1 MTETPKKP
9 EIDLQDDDFSS
20 ILICAVR
27 YALGRRSYMPG
38 IVVDF
43 IRPLLPYLPDKTLF
57 VLKNDLLGCTD
68 FGDPEIDKPRWKS
81 LMYDVL
87 DELGGRMDEAAK
99 REKEKK

>member
-1 MTETPKKP
+1 MQKTPKKP

-57 VLKNDLLGCTD
+57 VLKNDLLSCQD
-68 FGDPEIDKPRWKS
+68 FGDPEIDKPRWKN

-87 DELGGRMDEAAK
+87 DELGGRMNKAAE
-99 REKEKK
+99 REKKKK

>member
-1 MTETPKKP
+1 MTETTKKP

-38 IVVDF
+38 VVVDF
-43 IRPLLPYLPDKTLF
+43 IRPLLPYLPDKTLW
-57 VLKNDLLGCTD
+57 VLKNDLLSCRD
-68 FGDPEIDKPRWKS
+68 LGDPKIDRPRWKS
-81 LMYDVL
+81 LLVDVL